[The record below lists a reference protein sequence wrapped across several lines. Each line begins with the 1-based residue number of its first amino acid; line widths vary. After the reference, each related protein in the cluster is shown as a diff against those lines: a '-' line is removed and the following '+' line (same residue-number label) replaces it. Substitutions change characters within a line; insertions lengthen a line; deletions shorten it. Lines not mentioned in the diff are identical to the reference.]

1 MDLSLSTPQYL
12 WKKAPEE
19 VIYKGFGPL
28 LIVLTTI
35 FMLLGEIKTF
45 KNLKISCANN
55 QLLYTALVT

>member
-1 MDLSLSTPQYL
+1 MDLSLATPQYL
-12 WKKAPEE
+12 WKKAPVE

-45 KNLKISCANN
+45 RTSK
-55 QLLYTALVT
+55 